1 MKQNMQFVQ
10 SPFLPEGK
18 VCLCI
23 SALPVP
29 GIKCICPPSVD
40 CLPPSMRRH
49 ADLQVVHLG
58 GRYVLCAPEL
68 YLFYKEALSPY
79 GFEVFSGESSI
90 GSTYPQDA
98 AYTIARVG
106 NVVFH
111 NRKITDSVAKNFFEN
126 NGIESIHVRQGYA
139 KCMCLPVDATSMI
152 TADKGIVKAAE
163 KAGLSV
169 LEIEPGGISLPGFS
183 YGFLGGAAG
192 KTDRNTLYVTGSL
205 SKHPSRLEISA
216 FLKNRGI
223 KLKEGSIPIPID
235 IGSIIPLMEFRSGA

>member
-1 MKQNMQFVQ
+1 MIQNIQFVQ

-29 GIKCICPPSVD
+29 GVKCICPPSID

-58 GRYVLCAPEL
+58 GRYVLSAPEV
-68 YLFYKEALSPY
+68 YTFYKKELTPY
-79 GFEVFSGESSI
+79 GFEVLCGESAI
-90 GSTYPQDA
+90 GSTYPGDA

-111 NRKITDSVAKNFFEN
+111 NKKIMDPVAGKFFEEN
-126 NGIESIHVRQGYA
+126 KIECIHVRQGYA
-139 KCMCLPVDATSMI
+139 KCMCLPLDAQSLI

-169 LEIEPGGISLPGFS
+169 LEIVPGGISLPGFS

-192 KTDRNTLYVTGSL
+192 KTDKDTVFVTGAL
-205 SKHPSRLEISA
+205 SKHPSKLEIFA

-235 IGSIIPLMEFRSGA
+235 IGSIIPLMEIQGGA

>member
-1 MKQNMQFVQ
+1 MKQIMQFVQ
-10 SPFLPEGK
+10 NPFLPEGK

-23 SALPVP
+23 SALPIS
-29 GIKCICPPSVD
+29 GINCICPPSVD

-58 GRYVLCAPEL
+58 GRYVLSAPEV
-68 YLFYKEALSPY
+68 YNFYKEALVPY
-79 GFEVFSGESSI
+79 GFEVLRGESPI
-90 GSTYPQDA
+90 GSTYPEDA
-98 AYTIARVG
+98 AYTIVRVG

-111 NRKITDSVAKNFFEN
+111 NLKIMDPVAGKFFEE
-126 NGIESIHVRQGYA
+126 NGIECIHVRQGYA
-139 KCMCLPVDATSMI
+139 KCMCLPIDATSLI

-169 LEIEPGGISLPGFS
+169 LEIAPGGISLPGFS

-192 KTDRNTLYVTGSL
+192 KTDKNIVYVTGAL
-205 SKHPSRLEISA
+205 SNHPSKLEIFT

-235 IGSIIPLMEFRSGA
+235 IGSIIPLMEIRSGA